1 MPHSPSAEA
10 DTRHFE
16 ATAWRGGSA
25 GGRSRHAGSDII
37 LDALAG
43 AIAGAAAVWVM
54 DRVDWFNYR
63 RALEN
68 PRTRRRTQQARPRG
82 MDPAHV
88 VAAETA
94 DKAGAVLTPR
104 QLDMA
109 GLAVHYGLGIVP
121 GALYGALR
129 GRVDYLD
136 AGRGGLFGLGLFLV
150 QDEGINTAAGLSGRP
165 QAYPWTAHARG
176 LVAHL
181 VYGLVTDVLCR
192 TFSASFGAP
201 DGQPSA
207 GQRHTP
213 QGFTA
218 KPSFARYSD
227 DVEVVEPDEQETF
240 DKTIEAMASGG
251 RATRE
256 RHGRSVRTSHA
267 KAHGILK
274 GELRVLANLPTELR
288 QGLFAEPRTYPA
300 VVRLAQVPGEF
311 LDDRRVSTPRGMAL
325 KIIGVE
331 GEMLPGQQG
340 EVTQDWVLDTGTV
353 FIAPSAKVFL
363 AQITATEA
371 AMPLPEGMKQAVS
384 MASRGMN
391 AALNAV
397 GLNSANLDF
406 YGHPFNH
413 PLAEAYY
420 SQCSFRYGDYIAKL
434 RVRPDMPRLHG
445 LLRAGFM
452 PADEDGL
459 RTAVTEYF
467 RDHPAEYEVAIQL
480 CTDLERMPVENANVE
495 WPEEESPY
503 RPVARLTLPPQEA
516 FDTKRQALDEELLFC
531 PSHSLAAHRPL
542 GSIMRA
548 RLKAYEVLGNARRQE
563 NGHSTREPRDVG
575 ELAI

>member
-1 MPHSPSAEA
+1 M
-10 DTRHFE
+10 
-16 ATAWRGGSA
+16 
-25 GGRSRHAGSDII
+25 
-37 LDALAG
+37 DALAG

-63 RALEN
+63 RGLDS

-82 MDPAHV
+82 MDPAHL

-94 DKAGAVLTPR
+94 DTAGASLTPR
-104 QLDMA
+104 QLDAA
-109 GLAVHYGLGIVP
+109 GLAVHYGFGMMP

-129 GRVDYLD
+129 GRVAYLD
-136 AGRGGLFGLGLFLV
+136 AGRGSLFGLGLFLIK
-150 QDEGINTAAGLSGRP
+150 DEGINAAVGLSGRP
-165 QAYPWTAHARG
+165 RDYPWTAHARG

-181 VYGLVTDVLCR
+181 VYGLVTDALCR
-192 TFSASFGAP
+192 AFSGSVGAP

-207 GQRHTP
+207 GQGHTP
-213 QGFTA
+213 RGFTA
-218 KPSFARYSD
+218 KPSFVRYSD
-227 DVEVVEPDEQETF
+227 DVEVIEPDEQETF
-240 DKTIEAMASGG
+240 DRVIEAMASGG
-251 RATRE
+251 RTTRE
-256 RHGRSVRTSHA
+256 RYGRSVRTSHA

-274 GELRVLANLPTELR
+274 GELRVLEDLPPELR
-288 QGLFAEPRTYPA
+288 QGLFSEPRTYPA

-331 GEMLPGQQG
+331 GEMLPGHQG
-340 EVTQDWVLDTGTV
+340 EVTQDWVLDTGKV

-363 AQITATEA
+363 AQITATEM
-371 AMPLPEGMKQAVS
+371 AMPLPEGVKQAVS
-384 MASRGMN
+384 MTSRAAN

-406 YGHPFNH
+406 YGHPFIH

-420 SQCSFRYGDYIAKL
+420 SQCPFRYGDYIAKL
-434 RVRPDMPRLHG
+434 RVRPAMPRLRQ
-445 LLRAGFM
+445 LLTASFT

-467 RDHPAEYEVAIQL
+467 RDNPAEYEVAIQL
-480 CTDLERMPVENANVE
+480 CTDLERMPVENANAE
-495 WPEEESPY
+495 WPENESPY
-503 RPVARLTLPPQEA
+503 RPVARLTLPPQDA
-516 FDTKRQALDEELLFC
+516 FDAARQALDETLLFC

-542 GSIMRA
+542 GSVMRA
-548 RLKAYEVLGNARRQE
+548 RMKAYEVLGHARRQE
-563 NGHSTREPRDVG
+563 NGRSAKEPRDIG